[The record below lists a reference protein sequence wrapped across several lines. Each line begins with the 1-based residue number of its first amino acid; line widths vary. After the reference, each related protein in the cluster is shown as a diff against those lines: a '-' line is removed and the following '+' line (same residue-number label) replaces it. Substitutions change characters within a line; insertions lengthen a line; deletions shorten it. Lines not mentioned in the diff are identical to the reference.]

1 MRREEE
7 RRKLEDMAKQEEQKR
22 RQIDWE
28 IAQRVCGS
36 LCH

>member
-7 RRKLEDMAKQEEQKR
+7 RQRLEDMAKQEEQKR

-28 IAQRVCGS
+28 IAQRVFSC
-36 LCH
+36 LL